1 MNKMKKLT
9 SKEKKEIN
17 EFLGLFPSCVT
28 VKVRRFERGKF
39 CAEIITFPGCFT
51 EADTF
56 YELIEMVNDAV
67 RTYFEIP
74 EKYLAF
80 MPEYLCPV
88 EMAQHFKAF
97 PAIIQSQKGQTFNFK
112 KIDEGIKC

>member
-1 MNKMKKLT
+1 MKKLT

-17 EFLGLFPSCVT
+17 KLLGLFPSTVT
-28 VKVRRFERGKF
+28 VKVCRSERGKF

-56 YELIEMVNDAV
+56 YGLIEMVNDAI
-67 RTYFEIP
+67 RTYFEVP
-74 EKYLAF
+74 EKYASF

-88 EMAQHFKAF
+88 KMAQHFKAF
-97 PAIIQSQKGQTFNFK
+97 PVTAKSQNGQMLNFK

>member
-1 MNKMKKLT
+1 MKKLT
-9 SKEKKEIN
+9 LKVKKEIN
-17 EFLGLFPSCVT
+17 KLLSLFPSRVT
-28 VKVRRFERGKF
+28 VKVRRSECGKF
-39 CAEIITFPGCFT
+39 CVEMITFPGCFT

-56 YELIEMVNDAV
+56 YELIEMVNDAI

-74 EKYLAF
+74 EKYSSF

-88 EMAQHFKAF
+88 KMAQHFKAF
-97 PAIIQSQKGQTFNFK
+97 PTTVQNQKGQVFNFQ